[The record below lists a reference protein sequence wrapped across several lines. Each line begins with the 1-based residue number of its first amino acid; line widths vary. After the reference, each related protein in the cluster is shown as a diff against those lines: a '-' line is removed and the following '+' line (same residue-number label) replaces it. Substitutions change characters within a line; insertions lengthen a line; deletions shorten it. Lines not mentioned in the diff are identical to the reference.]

1 MDTNPPPGG
10 VTDIRPSTPDGAEPP
25 PTPPGGRLAGV
36 DLARAIALFGMF
48 AVHVGPD
55 PANVGGIPGA
65 FLELFRG
72 RSSALFATL
81 AGLSLVLISGRT
93 HPKTGREGR
102 QVKARIALRALILI
116 VLGTGLTMLG
126 THISVIIP
134 YYGVYFLLALP
145 LLLRGAAT
153 LTAAATLVALVGPFL
168 TFAPLVIPESW
179 LDTFAAYDPV
189 NALDGRGFIDLV
201 LVGAYPAVTWMA
213 YVFAGMALG
222 RADLEAVRVR
232 KRLAATGCAL
242 VAAGYGGSWLVLHVF
257 TDLHLAVDAA
267 AARGSASAAEQD
279 GSLTERLL
287 VASPHSGTTFELV
300 GNVGVAIL
308 VIVLAVSALAALP
321 RLRRIAS
328 PVIAIGSM
336 SLSAYVA
343 HILAVRYVDA
353 EGLLGS
359 TGAVLVALVLL
370 SVFFAALW
378 SRFFR
383 RGPLE
388 HLLHAAT
395 AGPAK
400 LVR

>member
-1 MDTNPPPGG
+1 MTDTNPPLAEM
-10 VTDIRPSTPDGAEPP
+10 TDARPSAPEGPADSPP
-25 PTPPGGRLAGV
+25 AGRLAGV
-36 DLARAIALFGMF
+36 DLARAIAVFGMF

-81 AGLSLVLISGRT
+81 AGLSLVLISGRAR
-93 HPKTGREGR
+93 PKTGREGR
-102 QVKARIALRALILI
+102 QVKARIALRAVILI
-116 VLGTGLTMLG
+116 ALGTALTMLG
-126 THISVIIP
+126 TQISVIIP

-145 LLLRGAAT
+145 LLRRGAGT
-153 LTAAATLVALVGPFL
+153 LTAAAALVALAGPFL

-189 NALDGRGFIDLV
+189 NLLDGRGFIDLV
-201 LVGAYPAVTWMA
+201 LVGAYPAATWMA

-222 RADLEAVRVR
+222 RTDLEAPRVR
-232 KRLAATGCAL
+232 RRLAALGCAL
-242 VAAGYGGSWLVLHVF
+242 AAAGYGGSWLVLHVF
-257 TDLHLAVDAA
+257 TGLHTAVDAA
-267 AARGSASAAEQD
+267 AARGSDSAAQYD
-279 GSLTERLL
+279 GPLPERLL

-300 GNVGVAIL
+300 GNIGVAVL
-308 VIVLAVSALAALP
+308 VIVLALGALAALP
-321 RLRRIAS
+321 RLRRLAS
-328 PVIAIGSM
+328 PVTAIGTM

-343 HILAVRYVDA
+343 HILAIRFLDV

-359 TGAVLVALVLL
+359 TGAALAALILL
-370 SVFFAALW
+370 SLAFAAVW
-378 SRFFR
+378 SHFFG

-388 HLLHAAT
+388 HLLHVAT